1 MHGQLSST
9 RHLPEVVASSN
20 SFSSTAFI
28 ADMSSSSSIDLHYSS
43 SQPDTNF
50 NAILLSGRRDSGT
63 STGDVFSPISPFVG
77 NRSPRSTSLQGI
89 PPSLS
94 STDTTE
100 KDLLLAT
107 TRVRAN
113 SSTGV
118 LPSVTPTHPIS
129 TKGCTSSSSATN
141 TTSSSACYAT
151 SSISPVDDRNNAS
164 YAAFI
169 KAKKEN
175 DSMIY
180 IDGPQVY
187 TCSHCR
193 THLTSHDDIISK
205 SFHGRHGRAY
215 LLDQCVNV
223 VTGPEEKRR
232 LMTGLHV
239 VCDIFCKR
247 CNGMVGWT
255 YSKAYEPSQK
265 YKEGKFIIEKINL
278 HLEESAYYTISHPAG
293 ERDDRW
299 RKRSMSWGSE
309 HSSCSGS
316 FGYNHQHDMV
326 YEYRPSAGANNG
338 KSPRRRAT
346 SIGGSSFDSPGAS
359 ASSPYRRRTMSTVS
373 TDSKNSKNGHHIHP
387 MIPDLS
393 PSSSSLGT
401 RK

>member
-1 MHGQLSST
+1 MSERRAATPQTGASERQLYRQLSSP
-9 RHLPEVVASSN
+9 RMPEVVAPS
-20 SFSSTAFI
+20 SFSPTALI
-28 ADMSSSSSIDLHYSS
+28 ADMSPSSTDLHYTS
-43 SQPDTNF
+43 SQPDPSF
-50 NAILLSGRRDSGT
+50 DLLNRNITT
-63 STGDVFSPISPFVG
+63 SNDFSPISPLLTR
-77 NRSPRSTSLQGI
+77 NLRRTSQQRLT
-89 PPSLS
+89 SLS
-94 STDTTE
+94 SSKVKG
-100 KDLLLAT
+100 KDSLITVARIRSVSAGGSPPVTPSHLITAGT
-107 TRVRAN
+107 ISTRN
-113 SSTGV
+113 STSSSGAAV
-118 LPSVTPTHPIS
+118 VKAVTPTEH
-129 TKGCTSSSSATN
+129 N
-141 TTSSSACYAT
+141 
-151 SSISPVDDRNNAS
+151 D
-164 YAAFI
+164 AAFI

-215 LLDQCVNV
+215 LLAQCVNV

-255 YSKAYEPSQK
+255 YTKAYEPSQK

-278 HLEESAYYTISHPAG
+278 HLEESSYYTISHPAG

-316 FGYNHQHDMV
+316 YGYNHQHDMV
-326 YEYRPSAGANNG
+326 YEYRPEANRSLSFGDRN
-338 KSPRRRAT
+338 
-346 SIGGSSFDSPGAS
+346 FDSPGIS
-359 ASSPYRRRTMSTVS
+359 SSSPYRRRTMSNLPTESSQPVL
-373 TDSKNSKNGHHIHP
+373 
-387 MIPDLS
+387 PDLS
-393 PSSSSLGT
+393 PSADG
-401 RK
+401 K